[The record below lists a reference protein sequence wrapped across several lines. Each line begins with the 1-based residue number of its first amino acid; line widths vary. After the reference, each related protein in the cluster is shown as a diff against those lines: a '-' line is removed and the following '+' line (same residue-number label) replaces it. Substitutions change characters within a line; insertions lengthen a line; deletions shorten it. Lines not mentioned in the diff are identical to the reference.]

1 MSARYYLPL
10 RHDVIASNI
19 LKMIIKK
26 NHLERHVKLLNK
38 PEYGIIIH
46 EYWWNMSIKTV
57 TKIPHNK
64 SDLNV

>member
-26 NHLERHVKLLNK
+26 NHLERHVKLLNE
-38 PEYGIIIH
+38 PEYVIIIH

-64 SDLNV
+64 PDLNV